1 MGVCEKRTVR
11 NNMDSKTTL
20 QSPAGQTAVGQQ
32 PPTRYAS
39 ASAPTVLPGKLLSF
53 GVLTVC
59 CVLITVRRLRELRAE
74 TGGTLCT
81 FLTLGAASLL
91 VICGI
96 LPRRRV
102 APVLRSGLASVT
114 FGAAAAAFLLL
125 TATAVS
131 LFLPPDP
138 TENLFIAALVKVFA
152 ALTAVYFL
160 IASSSTSLPRKR
172 SLHLLLAMAPI
183 FFCGMRI
190 LNTFII
196 NRTLPLAN
204 GGGYRI
210 LGMIFMMLFFV
221 QEGKLLVGCRNA
233 SAYLVTG
240 YLSALFCAAYDL
252 PLLLYQIQGGSG
264 GTQAVYSLLS
274 VGLNAYILIRAATVP
289 ATTPPKSDDSLE

>member
-1 MGVCEKRTVR
+1 
-11 NNMDSKTTL
+11 MDSKTTL
-20 QSPAGQTAVGQQ
+20 QSPTGQKAVRLQ

-53 GVLTVC
+53 CVLTVC
-59 CVLITVRRLRELRAE
+59 CVLVTAVRLWSVRAE
-74 TGGTLCT
+74 TGGTLCA
-81 FLTLGAASLL
+81 FLTLGAAVLL
-91 VICGI
+91 VACGI

-125 TATAVS
+125 TAVAVS
-131 LFLPPDP
+131 LFLEPDP
-138 TENLFIAALVKVFA
+138 LENRVIAALVKVFA
-152 ALTAVYFL
+152 VLTAVYFL
-160 IASSSTSLPRKR
+160 IASSSTSLPKKR

-190 LNTFII
+190 LDTFIL
-196 NRTLPLAN
+196 NRMLPLAN

-221 QEGKLLVGCRNA
+221 HEGKLLVGSRNA

-252 PLLLYQIQGGSG
+252 PLLLDQLQSG
-264 GTQAVYSLLS
+264 QDGAQALYSLLS

-289 ATTPPKSDDSLE
+289 AVAPPEA